1 MEAKGLLT
9 AERLYPHAQFTRST
23 SNGSLKITPSPDHTP
38 LVRWSSL
45 SDKNLVESLPANV
58 RPIQVTVRPGEALY
72 LPVGWWHH
80 VEQSDETTIA
90 LNWWYDAESR
100 GLQWA
105 VLRALREAE
114 YVPKANNIDRA

>member
-1 MEAKGLLT
+1 M
-9 AERLYPHAQFTRST
+9 
-23 SNGSLKITPSPDHTP
+23 
-38 LVRWSSL
+38 RWSSL
-45 SDKNLVESLPANV
+45 PDRDLLESLPANV
-58 RPIQVTVRPGEALY
+58 RPIQVTVRPGQAIY

-90 LNWWYDAESR
+90 LNWWYDAESQ

-114 YVPKANNIDRA
+114 HVPKANEKDSA